1 MIRFYTLLLLIGT
14 SSSLFAQFD
23 FDAAETDLA
32 FYADV
37 MVNAMEPMHRE
48 KAFETFNTQF
58 VEALNQ
64 EGSFNHNFE
73 KLKWVS
79 IINAP
84 DNSFRF
90 LSWQLSGTDDSYA
103 YKSYFQNKTTLL
115 ELKNAIEFGSN
126 LEYEDMTA
134 ENWYGRLIY
143 DIMPVDDYYL
153 LFGFSQL
160 DKFTKTKS
168 VEIFRVNGND
178 LSFGEAVFGTNTSK
192 YAENKSRLVLNYSA
206 DASVTLNYNP
216 GLNMI
221 VFDHM
226 IKRMGRMPG
235 QGETQLPDGSY
246 EAYKLEKGQWQHV
259 EQLYTELIE
268 KPKTGARKENRDIQG
283 KLKKN

>member
-1 MIRFYTLLLLIGT
+1 MLRLYTLLLLIGT
-14 SSSLFAQFD
+14 SIQLTAQFD
-23 FDAAETDLA
+23 FESAETDLA

-37 MVNAMEPMHRE
+37 MVNAMEPAHRV
-48 KAFETFNTQF
+48 KAYEQFNLGLEE
-58 VEALNQ
+58 VLNQ
-64 EGSFNHNFE
+64 EGSYEYKFE

-79 IINAP
+79 ITNAP
-84 DNSFRF
+84 DESFRF
-90 LSWQLSGTDDSYA
+90 LSWQLSGPDDTFD
-103 YKSYFQNKTTLL
+103 YKSYFQNNTTLV
-115 ELKNAIEFGSN
+115 ELKNTIEYGRNVEFD
-126 LEYEDMTA
+126 EMTP

-143 DIMPVDDYYL
+143 DIMPMDDYYL
-153 LFGFSQL
+153 LFGFRQL

-168 VEIFRVNGND
+168 VEILKVNDNE
-178 LSFGEAVFGTNTSK
+178 LSFGEAVFGSGASK
-192 YAENKSRLVLNYSA
+192 YAENKSRIVLNYSA

-226 IKRMGRMPG
+226 ISRMGRMPG

-246 EAYKLEKGQWQHV
+246 EAYKLENGQWEHV

-268 KPKTGARKENRDIQG
+268 KPKTGARIETRDIQG